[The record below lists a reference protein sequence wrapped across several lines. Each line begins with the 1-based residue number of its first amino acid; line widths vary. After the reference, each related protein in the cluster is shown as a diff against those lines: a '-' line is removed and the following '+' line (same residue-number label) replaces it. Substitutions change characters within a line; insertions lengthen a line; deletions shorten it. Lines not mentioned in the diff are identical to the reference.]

1 VGLLNGTIKR
11 KGTEESQKFAPLSR
25 RQKKNSLGLHGFEH
39 FFPFDWSGGFF
50 PLVVLC
56 RVLSR
61 YYYYYYYYFTTTTV
75 CLCSIILS
83 PLNRFRRS

>member
-1 VGLLNGTIKR
+1 MGLLNGTIKR

-39 FFPFDWSGGFF
+39 FFPFDWRGFF